1 MTNVY
6 DQAHEMQKVL
16 AESEEF
22 RNLKEKY
29 QAVLDDVETNAL
41 FEKFR
46 NMQISFQ
53 QMLMKGEEIPD
64 YEQMQSQVVVD
75 QVRQNQKI
83 SELMQAEE
91 RVNVVI
97 TDINKII
104 MSPLENLYGVVM

>member
-6 DQAHEMQKVL
+6 DKAHEMQKVL
-16 AESEEF
+16 GESEEF

-29 QAVLDDVETNAL
+29 QAVLDDTETSAL

-46 NMQISFQ
+46 KMQMAFQ
-53 QMLMKGEEIPD
+53 QMMMKGEDIPD
-64 YEQMQSQVVVD
+64 YEQMQSQVVFE
-75 QVRQNQKI
+75 QVRSNEKI
-83 SELMQAEE
+83 NDLMKAEE

-104 MSPLENLYGVVM
+104 MSPLENLYGAVM